1 LRPLNTSQTQA
12 LIGEL
17 LGTDSSV
24 HGLAEFIAER
34 AVGNPF
40 FAEEIMRDLAERS
53 ALRGA
58 GSYLLHGEVADVT
71 VPATL
76 EAVIAARVDRL
87 TSAAK
92 RTLSAA
98 AVIGSRFNPE
108 LVTALRTDAVLDDL
122 PWQSWSIR
130 SGSVRG
136 SMADFA
142 TPDGY
147 ELPGVSILGGGR
159 R

>member
-40 FAEEIMRDLAERS
+40 FAEEIMRDWPN
-53 ALRGA
+53 
-58 GSYLLHGEVADVT
+58 VA
-71 VPATL
+71 
-76 EAVIAARVDRL
+76 RC
-87 TSAAK
+87 AAK

-147 ELPGVSILGGGR
+147 ELPGVSILGVGR